1 MIDWTTFHQIPANNE
16 TIIVWVRSDLFIDS
30 NIPKP

>member
-1 MIDWTTFHQIPANNE
+1 MIDWMTFHQIPVNNE